1 MWSGAAALAL
11 PLPRQRWP
19 STRARR
25 RTSSTIIDGRNGL
38 LLYYASRPAAFHVVV
53 NPTTRGGGPRFL
65 RRARGRRSRCRCSTP
80 CVSQLFEVLCFMGWL
95 PKSTIAACESQNAD
109 ASSKVTIRPLKART
123 HPAGGRKLDADDY
136 ERATSGLCRRTAEPQ
151 CMRSSWSTLVWQL
164 TVVVTTAPTSRAG
177 LCTSTVDGDWNA
189 HLACIALAFEAAV
202 AKFRSTIPTR

>member
-1 MWSGAAALAL
+1 V
-11 PLPRQRWP
+11 PLF
-19 STRARR
+19 
-25 RTSSTIIDGRNGL
+25 D
-38 LLYYASRPAAFHVVV
+38 
-53 NPTTRGGGPRFL
+53 
-65 RRARGRRSRCRCSTP
+65 P

-151 CMRSSWSTLVWQL
+151 CMRSSRSTLVWQL

-189 HLACIALAFEAAV
+189 HLACIALAFEAVV
-202 AKFRSTIPTR
+202 AKFWSTIPTR